1 MPGRCWDPPGGREE
15 QKPRE
20 NRREVRG
27 LLRSIPQLPARA
39 GQWLRGGRWEPG
51 AFSLQSIPRAA
62 EEPCPG
68 GPGRLSGAWPRLRA
82 RLAAAAHRQGGV
94 AAKPSPAPAPPP
106 AARHQGRALL
116 LPAPAGPCP
125 ILSLHLPPPAPR
137 ELPASR
143 GAEPE
148 PAMGRLRCIKFLLFA
163 FNFVFW
169 LAGLAVIAFGLWLRF
184 GGVLRDLTSEEK
196 SPEYFYMGLYVLVGA
211 GALMMTVGFFGCCGA
226 VRESQCLLGAFFA
239 CLLVIF
245 AAEVTAGVF
254 AFIGKKAAVQ
264 EVQTIY
270 EEAYKDYVLDM
281 GKSNKTL
288 IQFHTALQCCGKE
301 SEVQVKPT
309 CPEGIQVPKNCLD
322 EIQNL
327 INSNLH
333 LVGIVGIG
341 IAGITIFGMIFSMVL
356 CCAIRNTRDML

>member
-1 MPGRCWDPPGGREE
+1 MPGRCWNPPVKEGGAEAQREQE
-15 QKPRE
+15 
-20 NRREVRG
+20 
-27 LLRSIPQLPARA
+27 RSKGAAQGVPGSVPQLPA
-39 GQWLRGGRWEPG
+39 QGRP
-51 AFSLQSIPRAA
+51 AA
-62 EEPCPG
+62 E
-68 GPGRLSGAWPRLRA
+68 R
-82 RLAAAAHRQGGV
+82 RQ
-94 AAKPSPAPAPPP
+94 
-106 AARHQGRALL
+106 
-116 LPAPAGPCP
+116 
-125 ILSLHLPPPAPR
+125 
-137 ELPASR
+137 
-143 GAEPE
+143 
-148 PAMGRLRCIKFLLFA
+148 
-163 FNFVFW
+163 

-184 GGVLRDLTSEEK
+184 GGVLGDLTSEEK

-270 EEAYKDYVLDM
+270 EEAYKDYVMDM

-309 CPEGIQVPKNCLD
+309 CPEGIQLPKNCLD

>member
-1 MPGRCWDPPGGREE
+1 MGH
-15 QKPRE
+15 
-20 NRREVRG
+20 
-27 LLRSIPQLPARA
+27 
-39 GQWLRGGRWEPG
+39 LRGG
-51 AFSLQSIPRAA
+51 
-62 EEPCPG
+62 
-68 GPGRLSGAWPRLRA
+68 
-82 RLAAAAHRQGGV
+82 
-94 AAKPSPAPAPPP
+94 
-106 AARHQGRALL
+106 
-116 LPAPAGPCP
+116 
-125 ILSLHLPPPAPR
+125 
-137 ELPASR
+137 
-143 GAEPE
+143 
-148 PAMGRLRCIKFLLFA
+148 LRCVKFLLFA

-184 GGVLRDLTSEEK
+184 GGVLGDLTSEEK

-211 GALMMTVGFFGCCGA
+211 GALMTTVGFFGCCGA

-254 AFIGKKAAVQ
+254 AFIGKKVAVQ
-264 EVQTIY
+264 EVQAIY
-270 EEAYKDYVLDM
+270 EEAYDDYVMDM

-301 SEVQVKPT
+301 SEIPVKPT
-309 CPEGIQVPKNCLD
+309 CPEGIQVPKNCLH

-333 LVGIVGIG
+333 LVGIVGIA

>member
-1 MPGRCWDPPGGREE
+1 MPHP
-15 QKPRE
+15 
-20 NRREVRG
+20 
-27 LLRSIPQLPARA
+27 
-39 GQWLRGGRWEPG
+39 
-51 AFSLQSIPRAA
+51 
-62 EEPCPG
+62 
-68 GPGRLSGAWPRLRA
+68 
-82 RLAAAAHRQGGV
+82 
-94 AAKPSPAPAPPP
+94 
-106 AARHQGRALL
+106 
-116 LPAPAGPCP
+116 LPAPASPRAPGAAGE
-125 ILSLHLPPPAPR
+125 SGRGAGARHGPPA
-137 ELPASR
+137 LHQVPAL
-143 GAEPE
+143 
-148 PAMGRLRCIKFLLFA
+148 RLQLRLL
-163 FNFVFW
+163 
-169 LAGLAVIAFGLWLRF
+169 
-184 GGVLRDLTSEEK
+184 
-196 SPEYFYMGLYVLVGA
+196 GLYVLVGA

-226 VRESQCLLGAFFA
+226 VRESECLLGAFFA

-270 EEAYKDYVLDM
+270 EEAYKDYVMDM